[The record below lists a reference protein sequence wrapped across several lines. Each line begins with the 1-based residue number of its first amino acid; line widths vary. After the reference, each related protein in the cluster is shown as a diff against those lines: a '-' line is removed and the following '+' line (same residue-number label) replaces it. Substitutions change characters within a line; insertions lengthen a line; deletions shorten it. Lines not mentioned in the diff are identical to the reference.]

1 MYYSRAQQ
9 QLNVVMELID
19 GVTLTELILFQK
31 SKRLAEPLVLHL
43 VTALLGALSHLHRAG
58 IVHRDIKP
66 DNVLLDQ
73 EGRIKLID
81 FGTAAQI
88 IDQGQRR
95 RSAVGT
101 PWYCAPEVVN
111 AESALEG
118 YACSCDIW
126 SLGCTALELVTG
138 RPPYDDLNDIACL
151 FKVAEAQVPPIAR
164 ESMSD
169 KCYAFIRRCLEP
181 DITLRPSAEELLQ
194 DPFTRTGDESE
205 VSAQLSH
212 TVQHMLEAKRMLEEA
227 KLQAKLG
234 NDRPGVTSAEMEG
247 DVTAQGSTDE
257 PVKRKSL

>member
-9 QLNVVMELID
+9 HLNVVMELIE
-19 GVTLTELILFQK
+19 GVTLTELVLFQK
-31 SKRLAEPLVLHL
+31 VKRLTEPVARHL
-43 VTALLGALSHLHRAG
+43 LTALLEALSFLHRAG

-73 EGRIKLID
+73 EGHIKLID

-111 AESALEG
+111 AESGLEG

-138 RPPYDDLNDIACL
+138 RPPYDELNDIACL

-169 KCYAFIRRCLEP
+169 TCFEFIRRCLEP
-181 DITLRPSAEELLQ
+181 DSTLRPSAEDLLQ
-194 DPFTRTGDESE
+194 DPFIRRTDESE
-205 VSAQLSH
+205 VCAQLSH

-234 NDRPGVTSAEMEG
+234 NDRPGVTSAEIEG
-247 DVTAQGSTDE
+247 DITAQGNNDE

>member
-9 QLNVVMELID
+9 QLNVVMELIE

-31 SKRLAEPLVLHL
+31 TKRLAEPLARYLL
-43 VTALLGALSHLHRAG
+43 TALLEALHHLHRNG

-73 EGRIKLID
+73 AGHIKLID

-164 ESMSD
+164 EVMSEQ
-169 KCYAFIRRCLEP
+169 CYNFIRRCLEP
-181 DITLRPSAEELLQ
+181 DITLRPVAEELLQ
-194 DPFTRTGDESE
+194 HPFTRCDNVAEI
-205 VSAQLSH
+205 SAQLSH
-212 TVQHMLEAKRMLEEA
+212 TVQHMLEAKQLLEEA

-234 NDRPGVTSAEMEG
+234 NERPGVTSGELAG
-247 DVTAQGSTDE
+247 DVPSQNSDE